1 MVLITLMFI
10 NKLNLEVKVE
20 IWDILDE
27 NGNITGDT
35 IDKDERTV
43 LPKGMYHK
51 GADIWILNSKGEIL
65 IQKRAP
71 KKRLEPNLWAMT
83 GGSVIKGES
92 SLDTIKR
99 ETKEELG
106 IDLDVEKA
114 IKIQHY
120 KTGNVWL
127 DVYIIEQEV
136 NLNDII
142 MQEEEVSDVKF
153 ASFNEIE
160 RLHKDNKFIAN
171 RWEFVREEIKKY
183 IEK

>member
-1 MVLITLMFI
+1 M
-10 NKLNLEVKVE
+10 E

-27 NGNITGDT
+27 NGNITG
-35 IDKDERTV
+35 KTV
-43 LPKGMYHK
+43 EMESGIVIPNGMYHQ
-51 GADIWILNSKGEIL
+51 GADVWIINSEKKIL

-71 KKRLEPNLWAMT
+71 QKKLDPNLWAMT

-106 IDLDVEKA
+106 IELEVEKA
-114 IKIQHY
+114 IKIHHY

-127 DVYIIEQEV
+127 DEYIVEQEID
-136 NLNDII
+136 LNDVI
-142 MQEEEVSDVKF
+142 MQLEEVSDVKF
-153 ASFNEIE
+153 MSFDEIE
-160 RLHKDNKFIAN
+160 KLYEDNMFMKN

>member
-1 MVLITLMFI
+1 M
-10 NKLNLEVKVE
+10 E

-27 NGNITGDT
+27 NGNITG
-35 IDKDERTV
+35 KTV
-43 LPKGMYHK
+43 EKESGIVIPDGMYHQ
-51 GADIWILNSKGEIL
+51 GADVWIINSEKKIL

-71 KKRLEPNLWAMT
+71 QKKLDPNLWAMT

-106 IDLDVEKA
+106 IELEVEKA
-114 IKIQHY
+114 IKIHHY

-127 DVYIIEQEV
+127 DEYIVEQEID
-136 NLNDII
+136 LNDII
-142 MQEEEVSDVKF
+142 MQVEEVSDVKF
-153 ASFNEIE
+153 MSFNEIE
-160 RLHKDNKFIAN
+160 KLYEDNMFMKN

-183 IEK
+183 IEI